1 VKYYQELD
9 NGFFDV
15 KWFIHRYIYD
25 KYATRSKSLSYRKER
40 GLK

>member
-1 VKYYQELD
+1 MKYYQELD

-25 KYATRSKSLSYRKER
+25 NICNKK
-40 GLK
+40 